1 MNDLNEN
8 FAPPENDPGQVA
20 DSLLQRF
27 SDLVAKPSR
36 LMDNVGRK
44 TQLWLPYMLLFLVLT
59 GFMWTVSPIMNP
71 EQLEMSK
78 DSKLMQMIPE
88 DVRQEQ
94 YEKALHP
101 TPTMRL
107 LQAAQAGFF
116 VIIQT
121 MLLGLLLGL
130 FAKLSGGTGRVVQAM
145 GITAW
150 AGLIPMVLGSLV
162 TLPIILQTE
171 SFFGTTI
178 GLAALLP
185 DGDPSS
191 LPFKLLFMFGDFFS
205 WWGVAVLVIG
215 FKRVYGLSQGAAAT
229 TVIMV
234 WFVSVLVASAPMLFL
249 M

>member
-1 MNDLNEN
+1 MSEEMST
-8 FAPPENDPGQVA
+8 FTSPETGPEPVA
-20 DSLLQRF
+20 DHLLARF
-27 SDLVAKPSR
+27 ADLIVKPGR

-44 TQLWLPYMLLFLVLT
+44 TRLWLPYLLLFVIMS
-59 GFMWTVSPIMNP
+59 GFMWTVAPVMNP

-78 DSKLMQMIPE
+78 DSKLMQMIPQ
-88 DVRQEQ
+88 DVREQQ
-94 YEKALHP
+94 YEQALHP
-101 TPTMRL
+101 TPVMRMV
-107 LQAAQAGFF
+107 QAAQAGFF

-150 AGLIPMVLGSLV
+150 AGLIPMGLGSLV
-162 TLPIILQTE
+162 TLPIIMQTE
-171 SFFGTTI
+171 SFFGTSL
-178 GLAALLP
+178 GLAAMVP
-185 DGDPSS
+185 GGDPSS
-191 LPFKLLFMFGDFFS
+191 LLYKFLFMFGDFFT
-205 WWGVAVLVIG
+205 WWGVALLVIG

-234 WFVSVLVASAPMLFL
+234 WFLAVLAASAPMLFL